1 MVEKASSQTATIATR
16 TRGTAVMNQQQQ
28 LEKYESLVQLY
39 SKTLDLSSPRM
50 LEKFHIAIENS
61 KKYAE
66 FVPAS
71 ARVIDIGSGV
81 GLPGIPLAILRPDI
95 TITLCEIRQK
105 RAAFLERVVSTLS
118 TTNAQVFHGDV
129 KQIKN
134 QKFDAV
140 TAQSV
145 GTLAHLYKLCKNA
158 LTPTWVIISN
168 KGEKL
173 ELEIAEIQ
181 KITDVLSFKTEQL
194 DENATIVIVYG
205 GQE

>member
-1 MVEKASSQTATIATR
+1 
-16 TRGTAVMNQQQQ
+16 MNQKQQ
-28 LEKYESLVQLY
+28 LEKYANLVRQY
-39 SKTLDLSSPRM
+39 SKTLDLSSPKM

-66 FVPAS
+66 MIPES
-71 ARVIDIGSGV
+71 ANVLDIGSGV

-95 TITLCEIRQK
+95 GITLCEIRQK
-105 RAAFLERVVSTLS
+105 RAAFLERVVSSLLLANTH
-118 TTNAQVFHGDV
+118 VFHGDV

-134 QKFDAV
+134 HQFNAV

-145 GTLAHLYKLCKNA
+145 GTLAHLYKLCQNA

-173 ELEIAEIQ
+173 EQEIAEIQ
-181 KITDVLSFKTEQL
+181 QMTSILSFKTEKL

-205 GQE
+205 GQG

>member
-1 MVEKASSQTATIATR
+1 
-16 TRGTAVMNQQQQ
+16 MNQRQQ
-28 LEKYESLVQLY
+28 LEKYAELVKLY

-66 FVPAS
+66 LTPES
-71 ARVIDIGSGV
+71 ANVLDVGSGV
-81 GLPGIPLAILRPDI
+81 GLPGIPLAILRPDVA
-95 TITLCEIRQK
+95 ITLCEIRQK

-118 TTNAQVFHGDV
+118 LTNAQIYNGDV
-129 KQIKN
+129 KQIRSH
-134 QKFDAV
+134 KFNTV

-145 GTLAHLYKLCKNA
+145 GTLTHLYKLSQNA
-158 LTPTWVIISN
+158 LTPNWVIMSN

-173 ELEIAEIQ
+173 EQEIAEIQ
-181 KITDVLSFKTEQL
+181 KITNVLSFKTEKL

-205 GQE
+205 GQG

>member
-1 MVEKASSQTATIATR
+1 MI
-16 TRGTAVMNQQQQ
+16 QQQQ
-28 LEKYESLVQLY
+28 LEKYESLVQQY
-39 SKTLDLSSPRM
+39 SKTLDLSSPKM
-50 LEKFHIAIENS
+50 LEKFHTAIENS

-81 GLPGIPLAILRPDI
+81 GLPGIPLAILRPDV